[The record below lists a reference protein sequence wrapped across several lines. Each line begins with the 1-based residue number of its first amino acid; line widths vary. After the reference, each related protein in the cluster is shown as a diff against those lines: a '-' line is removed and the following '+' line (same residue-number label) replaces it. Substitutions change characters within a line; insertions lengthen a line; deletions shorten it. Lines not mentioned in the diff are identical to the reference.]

1 MLRFI
6 RVHLALFLCSLS
18 STITGAAFAGQP
30 QTDVN
35 EHVVVTA
42 TATGVPFEQV
52 TRSVDVITREQIDRL
67 PARSIADV
75 LRLVAGVDVRSRGER
90 GVQTDFSLRG
100 AAFGQTLVLVDGQ
113 RINDA
118 QSGHHNG
125 DIPVPL
131 DQVERIEILQGA
143 GSSLHGADAFGGTIN
158 VITRAGAMPP
168 SARLGVGRFGSVD
181 AAAAA
186 TLRTGAVQHAVA
198 VEASHS
204 DGFMFARDFDV
215 ATAGV
220 RSTLGPHTRVFAGFA
235 RKAFGANGFYGA
247 SPSKEWTNQFLT
259 GGDHELA
266 LPHGWRM
273 TMAASYRTHGDRFLW
288 DVRRPGVSENTHRTH
303 AVTGTAR
310 ATRAI
315 RPDLRLSVGAEFGG
329 DWMESSNLG
338 DRSFG
343 RESGFAEVQW
353 HPTATVTI
361 VPAARFDHY
370 SRFGSAASPA
380 LSAGWW
386 ASPRIKVRGAVGR
399 AFRVPTFTELYY
411 TDPNHQA
418 SGELEP
424 ERTLATEAGIDWL
437 PAAGWLA
444 RATVFDRRDR
454 DVIDWVR
461 PSTAVKWQ
469 TTNVMRVNTQG
480 VELGAQRS
488 IGGPS
493 GALLGMQYVWLR
505 SDPEGLDLLSKY
517 LLEYSKHTLVG
528 SGSVVLPLGVS
539 WGQRLEYRARYDGQK
554 YWLAETRLARRVRRV
569 EVYVEATNLFN
580 ESYHEI
586 AGVVAAPRWIRAGL
600 SIR

>member
-1 MLRFI
+1 M
-6 RVHLALFLCSLS
+6 
-18 STITGAAFAGQP
+18 
-30 QTDVN
+30 N

-67 PARSIADV
+67 PARSVADV

-90 GVQTDFSLRG
+90 GVQADFSLRG
-100 AAFGQTLVLVDGQ
+100 AAFGQTLVLIDGQ

-158 VITRAGAMPP
+158 VITRAGTIAP
-168 SARLGVGRFGSVD
+168 SARLGGGQYGSVD

-186 TLRTGAVQHAVA
+186 TLSTGTARHAVA
-198 VEASHS
+198 VDASHS

-215 ATAGV
+215 ATVGV
-220 RSTLGPHTRVFAGFA
+220 RSTLGPHSRVFAGFA

-266 LPHGWRM
+266 LPSGWRM
-273 TMAASYRTHGDRFLW
+273 TVAASYRTHGDRFLW

-303 AVTGTAR
+303 AVMGTVR
-310 ATRAI
+310 ASRELGRAV
-315 RPDLRLSVGAEFGG
+315 RLSVGAEAGG
-329 DWMESSNLG
+329 DWLQSNNLG
-338 DRSFG
+338 DRSFA

-353 HPTATVTI
+353 HPASTVTI
-361 VPAARFDHY
+361 VPAARVDHY
-370 SRFGSAASPA
+370 SRFGSATSPS

-386 ASPRIKVRGAVGR
+386 AASRIKLRGAVGR

-411 TDPNHQA
+411 IDPNHQA

-424 ERTLATEAGIDWL
+424 ERSLATEAGIDWL

-461 PSTAVKWQ
+461 PSTLVKWQ
-469 TTNVMRVNTQG
+469 TTNVRRVDTRG
-480 VELGAQRS
+480 VELGAERS
-488 IGGPS
+488 LGGPG
-493 GALLGMQYVWLR
+493 GALLGVQYVWLT
-505 SDPEGLDLLSKY
+505 SDPKGLDLLSKY
-517 LLEYSKHTLVG
+517 LLEYAKHSLVG

-569 EVYVEATNLFN
+569 EVYIDATNLFN
-580 ESYHEI
+580 ESYQEI
-586 AGVVAAPRWIRAGL
+586 AGVVAAPRWVRAGL
-600 SIR
+600 TIR

>member
-1 MLRFI
+1 MFRHAPLRIARLLGAF
-6 RVHLALFLCSLS
+6 SLS
-18 STITGAAFAGQP
+18 ISAPAIAAQS
-30 QTDVN
+30 QTTVN

-52 TRSVDVITREQIDRL
+52 TRSVDVITRDQIERL
-67 PARSIADV
+67 PARSVADV

-113 RINDA
+113 RINDV

-158 VITRAGAMPP
+158 VITRSGTIAP
-168 SARLGVGRFGSVD
+168 SARLGGGQFGSVD

-186 TLRTGAVQHAVA
+186 TLTTGSVRHALAVD
-198 VEASHS
+198 ASHS

-220 RSTLGPHTRVFAGFA
+220 RSTLGPHTRVFAGFT

-247 SPSKEWTNQFLT
+247 SPSKEWTNQFLA
-259 GGDHELA
+259 GGDHELT
-266 LPHGWRM
+266 LRDGWRM

-288 DVRRPGVSENTHRTH
+288 DVRKPGQSENTHRTH
-303 AVTGTAR
+303 AATGTVR
-310 ATRAI
+310 ATREM
-315 RPDLRLSVGAEFGG
+315 RRDLRLSLGAEAGG
-329 DWMESSNLG
+329 DWMQSSNLG
-338 DRSFG
+338 DRSFA

-353 HPTATVTI
+353 HPSAAVTI
-361 VPAARFDHY
+361 VPAARVDHY
-370 SRFGSAASPA
+370 SRFGSAASPS

-386 ASPRIKVRGAVGR
+386 VSSRVKVRGAAGR

-418 SGELEP
+418 SGALEP
-424 ERTLATEAGIDWL
+424 ERSLATEAGVDWL

-454 DVIDWVR
+454 DIIDWVR
-461 PSTAVKWQ
+461 PSTLVKWQ
-469 TTNVMRVNTQG
+469 TTNVQRVNTRG
-480 VELGAQRS
+480 IELGAQRS
-488 IGGPS
+488 LGGR
-493 GALLGMQYVWLR
+493 GGTLLGVQYVWLR
-505 SDPEGLDLLSKY
+505 SDPEGLDMLSKY

-539 WGQRLEYRARYDGQK
+539 WGQRLEYRARYDGQT
-554 YWLAETRLARRVRRV
+554 YWLAETRVGRRVRRV

-580 ESYHEI
+580 ESYQEI
-586 AGVVAAPRWIRAGL
+586 AGVIAAPRWVRAGL